1 MADNSAPSFD
11 KWRDG
16 ISAAVGD
23 DRWNSW
29 DNEVQ
34 LAVSEFNHH
43 LIGNAG
49 YRPLDWRIIKAMT
62 WVESGANSSEWKK
75 KPMQIGVAGDPGL
88 SALLSAKEGG
98 DLILPPAW
106 KSRLTV
112 ASVRADPLHN
122 IRAGVGYLL
131 MRSARFEYRSVLDG
145 DSRTFDVT
153 VKAGDSLE
161 KIAKAQGSTVDVLKS
176 LNPAA
181 NILRSG
187 QILKCRKASIGQVIT
202 GWRPINSAMI
212 ANRYNGGGDSEY
224 AKKFDY
230 VWTII
235 AR

>member
-75 KPMQIGVAGDPGL
+75 EADTNRC
-88 SALLSAKEGG
+88 
-98 DLILPPAW
+98 
-106 KSRLTV
+106 SR
-112 ASVRADPLHN
+112 
-122 IRAGVGYLL
+122 
-131 MRSARFEYRSVLDG
+131 
-145 DSRTFDVT
+145 
-153 VKAGDSLE
+153 
-161 KIAKAQGSTVDVLKS
+161 
-176 LNPAA
+176 
-181 NILRSG
+181 RSG
-187 QILKCRKASIGQVIT
+187 AVSAALCQGRWRLDSAASMEVPPHGRVGQS
-202 GWRPINSAMI
+202 RPPS
-212 ANRYNGGGDSEY
+212 
-224 AKKFDY
+224 
-230 VWTII
+230 
-235 AR
+235 

>member
-1 MADNSAPSFD
+1 MADNSAPSSD

-88 SALLSAKEGG
+88 SALLSAKEAG

-112 ASVRADPLHN
+112 ASVRADRLHN

-161 KIAKAQGSTVDVLKS
+161 KVAKAQGEYGRCAQK
-176 LNPAA
+176 PE
-181 NILRSG
+181 SG
-187 QILKCRKASIGQVIT
+187 
-202 GWRPINSAMI
+202 
-212 ANRYNGGGDSEY
+212 SEY
-224 AKKFDY
+224 PALGSNLKVPKGIDRTSHH
-230 VWTII
+230 WLATDKLSHDCESL
-235 AR
+235 